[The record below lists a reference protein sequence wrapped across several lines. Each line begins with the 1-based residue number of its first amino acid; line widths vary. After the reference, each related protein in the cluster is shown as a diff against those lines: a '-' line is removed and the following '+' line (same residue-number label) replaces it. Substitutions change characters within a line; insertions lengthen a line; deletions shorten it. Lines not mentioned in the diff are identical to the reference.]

1 MFTVSLSYSIFF
13 FFGFYLMFTG
23 LLTSP
28 LNTVR
33 EIYDY
38 YFIAVLIFFF
48 FTLITPS
55 APNSFVKSFMRQK
68 KINEGFNQ
76 LYTFHEWFL
85 TIYR

>member
-38 YFIAVLIFFF
+38 YIVAVLIFFF
-48 FTLITPS
+48 YADNAERT
-55 APNSFVKSFMRQK
+55 
-68 KINEGFNQ
+68 
-76 LYTFHEWFL
+76 
-85 TIYR
+85 